1 MIFPI
6 LKNNLLPEHFFGK
19 AADHPEPELRFWRN
33 NLFWRMEDMKLGT
46 LLSMAA
52 MAVMGMGLALPAQAA
67 DPIKIG
73 VYLPLTGQNAFGGQ
87 LELEGIQLAHKL
99 KPTVLDRPVELVVVD
114 NKSDK
119 VEAANAVKRLTEHEK
134 VLAIIGTY
142 GSSLAMAGGEVAERA
157 KVPVIGTSCTNPLV
171 TQGKKYYFRAC
182 FIDPYQGAA
191 AATYA
196 YKNLGY
202 KKAAVLTD
210 VANDYA
216 VGLSNFFKKTFKK
229 IGGELVADMKYSS
242 GDQDFTAQ
250 LTELISKKPDI
261 VFMPAYFAEGAI
273 IMKQARELGATF
285 VLMGGDA
292 MDNPD
297 TVKIAGKA
305 AEGFMQTAFPYD
317 MTMKDMNDQAKAFT
331 EAWKKNFP
339 NKAPNVNATLGYT
352 CYDMIIDALKR
363 AGKADREAVTKAL
376 AETKGLATPVGIMT
390 LNANHD
396 AEIPV
401 GILKYENGKRIYL
414 GEIVPE

>member
-1 MIFPI
+1 
-6 LKNNLLPEHFFGK
+6 
-19 AADHPEPELRFWRN
+19 
-33 NLFWRMEDMKLGT
+33 MKLGT

-119 VEAANAVKRLTEHEK
+119 VEAANAVKRLTEPEK
-134 VLAIIGTY
+134 VLAINGTY

-191 AATYA
+191 AAAYA

-285 VLMGGDA
+285 RLMGADA

-297 TVKIAGKA
+297 TVKLAGKA
-305 AEGFMQTAFPYD
+305 AEGFLHTTFPYD
-317 MTMKDMNDQAKAFT
+317 AKMPNMSAEAKKFT
-331 EAWKKNFP
+331 EAW
-339 NKAPNVNATLGYT
+339 NKAYPEKETNVNGALGYN
-352 CYDMIIDALKR
+352 CLFLIIDAIKR
-363 AGKADREAVTKAL
+363 GNSADPAAITKAL
-376 AETKGLATPVGIMT
+376 AETKNLVTPLGTLTINASHDAEMPVGIIEYK
-390 LNANHD
+390 D
-396 AEIPV
+396 
-401 GILKYENGKRIYL
+401 GKRVYL
-414 GEIVPE
+414 TEVTPK

>member
-87 LELEGIQLAHKL
+87 LELEGIQLA
-99 KPTVLDRPVELVVVD
+99 
-114 NKSDK
+114 DK

-285 VLMGGDA
+285 VLMGADA

-297 TVKIAGKA
+297 TLKIGGKA
-305 AEGFMQTAFPYD
+305 VEGFLHTTFPYD
-317 MTMKDMNDQAKAFT
+317 VNMENMSAEAKTFT
-331 EAWKKNFP
+331 DAWKKNFP
-339 NKAPNVNATLGYT
+339 NKDPNVNSALGYN
-352 CYDMIIDALKR
+352 CYNIILDALTR
-363 AGKADREAVTKAL
+363 AGKADTEALTAAL
-376 AETKGLATPVGIMT
+376 AATKNLPTALGVLSINETHDAEMPVGI
-390 LNANHD
+390 
-396 AEIPV
+396 I
-401 GILKYENGKRIYL
+401 KYMDGKRKYI
-414 GEIVPE
+414 GDAIAE

>member
-297 TVKIAGKA
+297 TLKIGGKA
-305 AEGFMQTAFPYD
+305 AEGFLHTAFPYD
-317 MTMKDMNDQAKAFT
+317 VDHGRT
-331 EAWKKNFP
+331 
-339 NKAPNVNATLGYT
+339 
-352 CYDMIIDALKR
+352 
-363 AGKADREAVTKAL
+363 
-376 AETKGLATPVGIMT
+376 
-390 LNANHD
+390 
-396 AEIPV
+396 
-401 GILKYENGKRIYL
+401 
-414 GEIVPE
+414 

>member
-1 MIFPI
+1 
-6 LKNNLLPEHFFGK
+6 
-19 AADHPEPELRFWRN
+19 
-33 NLFWRMEDMKLGT
+33 
-46 LLSMAA
+46 
-52 MAVMGMGLALPAQAA
+52 
-67 DPIKIG
+67 
-73 VYLPLTGQNAFGGQ
+73 
-87 LELEGIQLAHKL
+87 
-99 KPTVLDRPVELVVVD
+99 
-114 NKSDK
+114 
-119 VEAANAVKRLTEHEK
+119 
-134 VLAIIGTY
+134 
-142 GSSLAMAGGEVAERA
+142 
-157 KVPVIGTSCTNPLV
+157 
-171 TQGKKYYFRAC
+171 
-182 FIDPYQGAA
+182 
-191 AATYA
+191 
-196 YKNLGY
+196 
-202 KKAAVLTD
+202 
-210 VANDYA
+210 
-216 VGLSNFFKKTFKK
+216 
-229 IGGELVADMKYSS
+229 
-242 GDQDFTAQ
+242 
-250 LTELISKKPDI
+250 
-261 VFMPAYFAEGAI
+261 MPAYFAEGAI

-352 CYDMIIDALKR
+352 CYDMIIEALKR